1 MGTPYTHTT
10 LYTQYHVPVL
20 DRGTEAGQVA
30 TVEEMLLE
38 EQTVELMCNQ
48 LLGWN
53 AQYESASPPAYDL
66 NDAGNCDGIL
76 TYISSLHVTR

>member
-1 MGTPYTHTT
+1 MGTPYTHLT

-20 DRGTEAGQVA
+20 DRGTESGQIA

-48 LLGWN
+48 LLGGS
-53 AQYESASPPAYDL
+53 AQYETVSVDL
-66 NDAGNCDGIL
+66 M
-76 TYISSLHVTR
+76 

>member
-1 MGTPYTHTT
+1 MGNPYIHTT

-20 DRGTEAGQVA
+20 DRGTESGQIA

-48 LLGWN
+48 LLGGS
-53 AQYESASPPAYDL
+53 AQYETVSVDLIRRLDTTNDPATAKIQRL
-66 NDAGNCDGIL
+66 
-76 TYISSLHVTR
+76 RW

>member
-1 MGTPYTHTT
+1 MGTPYTHTI

-48 LLGWN
+48 LLGGN
-53 AQYESASPPAYDL
+53 AQYKSESPPAYDS
-66 NDAGNCDGIL
+66 NDPGDCDGIF
-76 TYISSLHVTR
+76 THMSSR